1 MMKVLVVD
9 GHTEKRRAI
18 VDALSRLEGLSVQ
31 CSIAD
36 LETAS
41 RVLLQYTP
49 DILVIGTELADGDG
63 LLLVEKVRRPG
74 MSIVVIGPAE
84 SRDVWRRY
92 LAAGADRFVE
102 PDGELEELQVVVR
115 ALVRQLGPRLD
126 APPSA
131 AGRATVGIV
140 RDFNNHI
147 LALELIL
154 EVLERSPGEKHL
166 WNEARIAIERVVSLT
181 ALLLG
186 DRGPRRRAPL
196 LARGALGGERAG
208 GVD

>member
-18 VDALSRLEGLSVQ
+18 VETLAQLEGVSVQ

-63 LLLVEKVRRPG
+63 ILLVEKVRRPG

-84 SRDVWRRY
+84 SREVWRRY

-102 PDGELEELQVVVR
+102 PDRELEELQVVVR
-115 ALVRQLGPRLD
+115 ALV
-126 APPSA
+126 
-131 AGRATVGIV
+131 
-140 RDFNNHI
+140 
-147 LALELIL
+147 
-154 EVLERSPGEKHL
+154 
-166 WNEARIAIERVVSLT
+166 
-181 ALLLG
+181 
-186 DRGPRRRAPL
+186 
-196 LARGALGGERAG
+196 
-208 GVD
+208 